1 MPTTFQAVA
10 VLVAAL
16 LPGALYL
23 WAFERLAGRWGATLT
38 DRVLRFIGGS
48 AILHAL
54 FAPITYWFWSTQ
66 WAAVA
71 AGRRVSWGLW
81 ALALAYVAGPIL
93 LGTLV
98 GYGTRKRWPWATII
112 TGPDPAPRAWDYLF
126 QGERDGWVRLKLKS
140 GSWIAG
146 GYATATDG
154 LKSYSA
160 GYPEEQDVF
169 LATTAAVDAD
179 TGEFIFGEDGRVQ
192 LLPGGVLVRWEEVE
206 YLEFID
212 A

>member
-1 MPTTFQAVA
+1 MPTTFQAAA

-48 AILHAL
+48 AILHSV
-54 FAPITYWFWSTQ
+54 FAPLTYWFWSTQ
-66 WAAVA
+66 WPGIATR
-71 AGRRVSWGLW
+71 GKVSWGLW
-81 ALALAYVAGPIL
+81 ALALGYVAGPIL

-98 GYGTRKRWPWATII
+98 GNGTRKGRSWAVLI

-140 GSWIAG
+140 GSWVAG
-146 GYATATDG
+146 AYATATDG

-160 GYPEEQDVF
+160 GYPEDQDLF
-169 LATTAAVDAD
+169 LATTAEVDAE
-179 TGEFIFGEDGRVQ
+179 TGEFVFAEDGKVQ
-192 LLPGGVLVRWEEVE
+192 LLPGGVLVRWAEVE
-206 YLEFID
+206 YLQFID